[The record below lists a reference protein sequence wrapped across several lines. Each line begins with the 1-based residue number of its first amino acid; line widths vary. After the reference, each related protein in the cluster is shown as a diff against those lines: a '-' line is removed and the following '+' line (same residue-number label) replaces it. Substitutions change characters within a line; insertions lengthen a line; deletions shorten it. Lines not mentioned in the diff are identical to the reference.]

1 MLITN
6 VTGNFFLKENDT
18 ATEMHLAVQEVDGT
32 PIDLSAASKVEV
44 VIGTLEGR
52 YLTKVPTIL
61 DAPGEFTFGLDEGDM
76 LPTGDNLLEVHIF
89 DETNSKRV
97 APSKGHYK
105 LKVQRTIGALGLTVT
120 TYTLDYFLSE
130 VNRILFGLPQLLE
143 RGEAL
148 ADRMDGLIVENE
160 QLLDDMNLALG
171 ETRTATVDAIGATA
185 ASELATQAA
194 QQATVEADAATAE
207 AIQATLDADN
217 ATQAS
222 IAQTQA
228 AQTAT
233 QNANTA
239 AQYANEYG
247 QEAEF
252 QAFQAENATV
262 DAQDATRAANTATDN
277 ANAASSR
284 ANTSA
289 GRADTAT
296 TSANTAA
303 SAANTAATEANTARD
318 SANLAASLADGIATE
333 LRGYD
338 NAIATFSLETRYLK
352 HQFVRFDGNTYKAK
366 VETQGNPLPVAP
378 ARSNEWF
385 DLVAEKGEKG
395 DMGTGIS
402 ILGKVDTVSELPASG
417 SPGDAYLI
425 GANIHIWDGDGW
437 LDGGPIQG
445 PQGEIGP
452 QGEVGVGLQY
462 SWNGSQLGVKRADES
477 TYTYRDLKGEK
488 GDKGDNAKI
497 ITLDFVIPATD
508 TTQVDGNLINVHNY
522 VYDAATDSIQ
532 FYQNSR
538 ILYPGEDFEMEDGTF
553 RLLNW
558 TGYDDPA
565 NVTFYIKV
573 TRSVFD
579 IDPVQS
585 HATVVGALGYT
596 PARSED
602 ITQVVYDLEE
612 ADTRL
617 TAQLAQIATNPAT
630 FGALGNGIQD
640 DTDFIQNAIDNG
652 NEIQLTG
659 IFKVTKPITIPSNKK
674 INGKNAKIVAN
685 SSQFTVLNVIGS
697 NVLIENVEIE
707 GAGNTSH
714 ASAGNLIKCSGT
726 DNGAGNAPTY
736 IKNVTIKNCKL
747 HKAGNAGVLAS
758 YVDNLNVEN
767 CEIKDVGYVGVG
779 ATSCKNSKT
788 NGNDIGNILPGA
800 TVGQGVNAYAV
811 YWSQVNSS
819 DTVRHPVSQ
828 NCESNDNTISNIP
841 WEGLDTHGG
850 VDIRFLNNTIRNTP
864 VGIAIIKSDNELGQT
879 LDGVNKATILNN
891 RIYDCSSGVALSA
904 VSDTKFHTDI
914 HISGNTIESC
924 GGSSSGGIV
933 IGHVR
938 NIIVSANAI
947 NKCKGSAILL
957 RGHVYGISATGNSF
971 KDIYNE
977 STDSSAFADGIL
989 IRNDYVEGVFFGN
1002 MLFTSGEITAT
1013 KLNQHGLRFDISV
1026 ANMNVEMGSNNFEDA
1041 DVARYSLTAAQ
1052 SATMQPPIIQR
1063 GRAFITPTT
1072 TTNIATTN
1080 VTLPKKYFGNTTY
1093 DVIASLVATGSQ
1105 LLTVEANR
1113 VDTKTISVTI
1123 KKVDGQNFASTANVA
1138 VSWVTSGF

>member
-52 YLTKVPTIL
+52 YLTKTPTLL
-61 DAPGEFTFGLDEGDM
+61 DKTGEFTFGLDEGDM

-105 LKVQRTIGALGLTVT
+105 LKVQRTVGALGLTVT

-130 VNRILFGLPQLLE
+130 VNRILFGLPQLLA

-148 ADRMDGLIVENE
+148 ADRMDVLIEESE
-160 QLLDDMNLALG
+160 QVLDEMYTATDDS
-171 ETRTATVDAIGATA
+171 RTATANSIEATA
-185 ASELATQAA
+185 AAELATQDA
-194 QQATVEADAATAE
+194 QRATVEADTATAE

-228 AQTAT
+228 ANDAT
-233 QNANTA
+233 SGADAATMRANAA
-239 AQYANEYG
+239 AG
-247 QEAEF
+247 EAEH
-252 QAFQAENATV
+252 QANQAENA
-262 DAQDATRAANTATDN
+262 AQDANNATLAANTATDN

-289 GRADTAT
+289 SRADTAAT
-296 TSANTAA
+296 NANNAA
-303 SAANTAATEANTARD
+303 NAANTAATEANTARD

-338 NAIATFSLETRYLK
+338 NAIVPFSLETRYLK
-352 HQFVRFDGNTYKAK
+352 HQTVRFDGSTYKAK

-425 GANIHIWDGDGW
+425 GVNIHIWNGDGW

-508 TTQVDGNLINVHNY
+508 TTQVDGNLINVHDY
-522 VYDAATDSIQ
+522 VYDAAADSIQ

-617 TAQLAQIATNPAT
+617 TAQLAQTAQVVNVKS
-630 FGALGNGIQD
+630 FGAVGDNVTDDSEAFEKAYDYAVTNGLTLYIPNPSVEYKLSRP
-640 DTDFIQNAIDNG
+640 FKIN
-652 NEIQLTG
+652 TG
-659 IFKVTKPITIPSNKK
+659 I
-674 INGKNAKIVAN
+674 KIVGE
-685 SSQFTVLNVIGS
+685 SKHKTVLNFSSMPSGS
-697 NVLIENVEIE
+697 VFEIAKTTSTLNVEIE
-707 GAGNTSH
+707 SLYVKGNKSIGLFDIGSSDPSKSLTDSH
-714 ASAGNLIKCSGT
+714 FRNIYARIFKLGIKTTRSWMNTFTNCRFHDCTQPFDFESQTNATHFDTCSFTTFSQQG
-726 DNGAGNAPTY
+726 
-736 IKNVTIKNCKL
+736 KF
-747 HKAGNAGVLAS
+747 S
-758 YVDNLNVEN
+758 N
-767 CEIKDVGYVGVG
+767 CEGITFTG
-779 ATSCKNSKT
+779 AN
-788 NGNDIGNILPGA
+788 
-800 TVGQGVNAYAV
+800 
-811 YWSQVNSS
+811 
-819 DTVRHPVSQ
+819 
-828 NCESNDNTISNIP
+828 ISNITSAIGFTLFQSTVVMINP
-841 WEGLDTHGG
+841 YFEHVQDVLAYIGASSEVIPSSLMIEGGIISGAYQVAGNDASLYVNGSRVTRIGG
-850 VDIRFLNNTIRNTP
+850 NPNIQVRNASVAAPQRYTKNLRINLNNYSMTNSNKMILDYRHNTRRMF
-864 VGIAIIKSDNELGQT
+864 
-879 LDGVNKATILNN
+879 DGA
-891 RIYDCSSGVALSA
+891 S
-904 VSDTKFHTDI
+904 
-914 HISGNTIESC
+914 
-924 GGSSSGGIV
+924 GGSQRY
-933 IGHVR
+933 VR
-938 NIIVSANAI
+938 LYRDLIEFEQTVAGNGLTLSYDLVAGKQYTLAYAI
-947 NKCKGSAILL
+947 RRKNDVNVNMQIDSNQSLSISSAILNDTEEWEVRYMPFVSSGARL
-957 RGHVYGISATGNSF
+957 KLLFNGVLEVKMIQVYEGIVNTDIKLPLIDQWNSDRMPAEGTWNRGDIVYNTG
-971 KDIYNE
+971 
-977 STDSSAFADGIL
+977 TDL
-989 IRNDYVEGVFFGN
+989 
-1002 MLFTSGEITAT
+1002 
-1013 KLNQHGLRFDISV
+1013 
-1026 ANMNVEMGSNNFEDA
+1026 
-1041 DVARYSLTAAQ
+1041 
-1052 SATMQPPIIQR
+1052 
-1063 GRAFITPTT
+1063 
-1072 TTNIATTN
+1072 N
-1080 VTLPKKYFGNTTY
+1080 VTLWKRIT
-1093 DVIASLVATGSQ
+1093 TGSGH
-1105 LLTVEANR
+1105 TID
-1113 VDTKTISVTI
+1113 VDWK
-1123 KKVDGQNFASTANVA
+1123 A
-1138 VSWVTSGF
+1138 V